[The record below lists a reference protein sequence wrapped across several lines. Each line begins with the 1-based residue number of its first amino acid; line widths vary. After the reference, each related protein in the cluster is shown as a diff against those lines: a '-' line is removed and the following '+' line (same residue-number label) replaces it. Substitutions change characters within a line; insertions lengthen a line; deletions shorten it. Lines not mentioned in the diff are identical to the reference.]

1 MLKIKWT
8 VRIKNDEEPQRM
20 HTTPKLNEIIAK
32 RRAACFGLVPRGLSG
47 SVFCNIMEGLISGR

>member
-32 RRAACFGLVPRGLSG
+32 RESC
-47 SVFCNIMEGLISGR
+47 VFWTCSERIKWFSFL